1 MEWAGRRGERGHVR
15 SGALARR
22 LSSVRVDLSFA
33 AIDALL
39 IAVAYTAAL
48 MLRFV
53 EQADGVP
60 DRWLHDFRLLLPLI
74 IGVHLVSNIAFGTY
88 GHIWEFA
95 SIAEATRIVVASV
108 LAGSSLLAAVLALRN
123 LAGVEGL
130 IPVGTVVMGAL
141 LTVMLTGAVR
151 FRTRL
156 FSFRR
161 GVEASAHDVR
171 KVLIVGVGA
180 SAANVARHRSL
191 GGVLINVVGFVAPE
205 PCATDRRLA
214 GKPVLGTLDDVPGL
228 VVAEQVDEIILAT
241 KDGNHIVRRLVDL
254 CIAIDVRLRI
264 VPDLDSDSQLESN
277 LQDVRDLEPDDLL
290 DRPVVDTDLRQVEDS
305 VAGKRVLVTG
315 AGGSIGSELVR
326 QILEFRPAALLVLE
340 HDETHL
346 HEATQKWSG
355 SGVAIESILCDIRD
369 RTRVVR
375 AFDDHR
381 PDVVFH
387 AAAHKHVPI
396 LESCPEEAVK
406 TNVLGTHYLLEASRR
421 IGVQRFVLIS
431 TDKACD
437 PASVMGA
444 SKRMAEMLVQSAAG
458 VSNDPCVYSAVR
470 FGNVLGSRGSVVPT
484 FVDQIKRGG
493 PVTVTDPEMTRYFMT
508 IPEAVGLVL
517 QASAIAEKGEI
528 LVLDMG
534 EPVKILDLA
543 RHLIRMAGLV
553 PGRDIDIVFTGRRPG
568 EKLHEALSS
577 VPLRPSSHQRI
588 AIAEQG
594 RPARH
599 TLVEAVNRL
608 VRLAAVGARDEIR
621 TELMSLTGPGAETK
635 ITVDL
640 TALSHTQAASS

>member
-1 MEWAGRRGERGHVR
+1 MGLAQRSEGRRINAGGV
-15 SGALARR
+15 AQR
-22 LSSVRVDLSFA
+22 LSAVRVDLSFA

-53 EQADGVP
+53 EQSSGVP
-60 DRWLHDFRLLLPLI
+60 DRWWADFRLMLPLI
-74 IGVHLVSNIAFGTY
+74 IATHLVSNVALGAY
-88 GHIWEFA
+88 GHIWEYA
-95 SIAEATRIVVASV
+95 SIAEATRIVVASLIAG
-108 LAGSSLLAAVLALRN
+108 LAILVSVVSLRN
-123 LAGVEGL
+123 LFGVVGL
-130 IPVGTVVMGAL
+130 MPVSAILMGAL
-141 LTVMLTGAVR
+141 LTIMLTGAVR

-161 GVEASAHDVR
+161 SFEASSEDVR
-171 KVLIVGVGA
+171 RVLIVGVGA

-191 GGVLINVVGFVAPE
+191 GGVPMNAIGFVSPE
-205 PCATDRRLA
+205 PHPTDRRLA
-214 GKPVLGTLDDVPGL
+214 GRPVLGTMEDVPRI
-228 VVAEQVDEIILAT
+228 VTEYRIDEVIVAT
-241 KDGNHIVRRLVDL
+241 KDGSHIVRRLVEL
-254 CIAIDVRLRI
+254 CMSIDVRLRI
-264 VPDLDSDSQLESN
+264 VPDLDSDSHMSSN
-277 LQDVRDLEPDDLL
+277 LQDVRDLQPDDLL
-290 DRPVVDTDLRQVEDS
+290 ERPPVDTDLQLVGDS
-305 VAGKRVLVTG
+305 IAGQRVLVTG

-326 QILEFRPAALLVLE
+326 QILDFRPAALLVLE

-346 HEATQKWSG
+346 HEAAQKWSG
-355 SGVAIESILCDIRD
+355 SGVPIESILCDIRD

-396 LESCPEEAVK
+396 LENCPEEAVK

-421 IGVQRFVLIS
+421 ADVKRFVLIS

-444 SKRMAEMLVQSAAG
+444 SKRMAEMLIQSAAG
-458 VSNDPCVYSAVR
+458 VDGSRCVYSAVR

-493 PVTVTDPEMTRYFMT
+493 PVTVTDPLMTRYFMT

-517 QASAIAEKGEI
+517 QAAAIAESGEI

-543 RHLIRMAGLV
+543 HNLIRMAGLV
-553 PGRDIDIVFTGRRPG
+553 PGRDIEVTFSGRRPG
-568 EKLHEALSS
+568 EKLHEILSS
-577 VPLRPSSHQRI
+577 VPLKPSSHPRI
-588 AIAEQG
+588 SIAEQG
-594 RPARH
+594 SPVRGALL
-599 TLVEAVNRL
+599 TSVDRL
-608 VRLAAVGARDEIR
+608 VRLASVGARDEIR
-621 TELMSLTGPGAETK
+621 RDLME
-635 ITVDL
+635 L
-640 TALSHTQAASS
+640 TATSGDSITIDLDEVAAAQAASS